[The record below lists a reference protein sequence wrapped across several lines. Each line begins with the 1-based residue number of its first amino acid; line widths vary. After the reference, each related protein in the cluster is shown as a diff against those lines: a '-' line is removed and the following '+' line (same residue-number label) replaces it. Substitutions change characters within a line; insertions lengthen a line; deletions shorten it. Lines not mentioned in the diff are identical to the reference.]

1 MRYPAEHKQETRKR
15 ILRAAARRIRSRG
28 SQGAAIGDLMRDLH
42 LTHGGFYRHFDSKD
56 DLLVEAFEEGH
67 AEFLQ
72 KVVSAL
78 QHAPKGGEI
87 KALIDS
93 YLDIEHCDNA
103 ADGCPVA
110 ALSTELARH
119 SPRSRARLAF
129 EKVLKAR
136 TAQLATYMPGAS
148 EEERV
153 QKTRMLMSGMS
164 GTLTVARVLT
174 DRQSRVKFLNA
185 AKNFYLHAVGE

>member
-56 DLLVEAFEEGH
+56 DLLVQAFEEGH
-67 AEFLQ
+67 GEFLHR
-72 KVVSAL
+72 VAAAL
-78 QHAPKGGEI
+78 QRAPKGGEI
-87 KALIDS
+87 KALIDT
-93 YLDIEHCDNA
+93 YLDIEHCENA

-136 TAQLATYMPGAS
+136 TGELAKYMPGGT
-148 EEERV
+148 EEERL
-153 QKTRMLMSGMS
+153 QKTRMLMSGMA
-164 GTLTVARVLT
+164 GTLSVARVLT
-174 DRQSRVKFLNA
+174 NREQKKRFLDG
-185 AKNFYLHAVGE
+185 AKKFYLHAVGG